1 MLSEFMAII
10 GTLSPSA
17 IYSALRKI
25 GGEGE
30 ALTLTLRMLP
40 PEGRPSTHQANRSM
54 IGGERGTGA
63 NSRKHS
69 VKLWTLRDCQ
79 MELLTEVQCTRSM
92 RVPHHMCPLEGR
104 PITRLAAS
112 RGEDFIGR
120 IMRTSLP
127 TCCGRWSAAPTC
139 YRKVLRRFI
148 ATGRISRMARR
159 RCFPTS
165 AGRRFPKVRQLIN
178 NPPGEN
184 GGG

>member
-79 MELLTEVQCTRSM
+79 MELLTEGTMHAFDASATPYVPARRSSNYPPG
-92 RVPHHMCPLEGR
+92 RVPGRGFYWTDNADVASNLLRTLERRADLLPEGAPEIYR
-104 PITRLAAS
+104 NGPHL
-112 RGEDFIGR
+112 EDGPEKVLSYIGR
-120 IMRTSLP
+120 SPLSESQT
-127 TCCGRWSAAPTC
+127 
-139 YRKVLRRFI
+139 VN
-148 ATGRISRMARR
+148 
-159 RCFPTS
+159 
-165 AGRRFPKVRQLIN
+165 Q
-178 NPPGEN
+178 
-184 GGG
+184 